1 MGNFFFGS
9 IDDDRGGCRCHADQS
24 PERSFVLLAMVSK
37 EFESQKAKPW
47 AKREVEESVERIEGR
62 GEREGFQRVSISG
75 IRRKGEGVNVLWE
88 FYVFFYF
95 VLGAG
100 FCI

>member
-1 MGNFFFGS
+1 MVEGCIIWVIFFGS

-47 AKREVEESVERIEGR
+47 AKREVEESVERIESR
-62 GEREGFQRVSISG
+62 QSLSKKRV
-75 IRRKGEGVNVLWE
+75 
-88 FYVFFYF
+88 
-95 VLGAG
+95 
-100 FCI
+100 